1 VLLIHDQVPDLDDH
15 PMFQHYPFSATSPNP
30 LLKTTSIP
38 AEIRSLAAGL
48 TPKAPNTE
56 DSLPSGS
63 HTSDSASQKDIWSDD
78 NSELLHHETPKT
90 PTSHLGGGPLPKE
103 TDSAKTLT
111 VDPETSKRPSTST
124 KEGSDYGV
132 DVGKPEITPKL
143 HSIKNAF
150 RSATTP
156 MTPPSPYREEDLT
169 VRVRKTSV
177 KSTNEGGEQ
186 RRSRGFSSFLKSFDK
201 PKSEKS
207 GISTQTYSLGFTN
220 SSLEK
225 KSSRIVSDGEQ
236 TFNKVGERES
246 EVR

>member
-1 VLLIHDQVPDLDDH
+1 
-15 PMFQHYPFSATSPNP
+15 MFQHYPFSATSANP
-30 LLKTTSIP
+30 LLKTTSTP

-48 TPKAPNTE
+48 TSKAPNTE
-56 DSLPSGS
+56 DGLPSDS
-63 HTSDSASQKDIWSDD
+63 RTTDSASQKDIWSDG
-78 NSELLHHETPKT
+78 NSELLHYETPKT
-90 PTSHLGGGPLPKE
+90 PTSHLGGVPLPKE
-103 TDSAKTLT
+103 TGSAKSLI
-111 VDPETSKRPSTST
+111 VDPETAKCLSTST

-132 DVGKPEITPKL
+132 DVEKPETTPKL

-150 RSATTP
+150 RSAATP
-156 MTPPSPYREEDLT
+156 TTPPSPHTEEELA

-177 KSTNEGGEQ
+177 KSTNENGEQ

-207 GISTQTYSLGFTN
+207 GISTQTYSLGFPN

-225 KSSRIVSDGEQ
+225 KSSRIASDGEQ
-236 TFNKVGERES
+236 NFNKVGERES